1 MCIIHKGFRGFR
13 AASPASNLGGNLIGL
28 KPAIPYEIIHS
39 PLGFMQKRPNIL
51 KQLSTIFFF
60 LVTTTFCL
68 GQSLFFDDIENSIWT
83 TDSSF
88 TKSTLTENQEIGL
101 TKLRITKDSIRTD
114 CVIWTFNDS
123 LIVTYFDATLKQEKT
138 IGKYAYK
145 HENDNGLLV
154 ITVDDNGP
162 ISYAVGIVSTGS
174 FVLLTKKKEKNEK
187 ARKPN
192 NGYKK

>member
-1 MCIIHKGFRGFR
+1 MFF
-13 AASPASNLGGNLIGL
+13 GN
-28 KPAIPYEIIHS
+28 
-39 PLGFMQKRPNIL
+39 
-51 KQLSTIFFF
+51 
-60 LVTTTFCL
+60 
-68 GQSLFFDDIENSIWT
+68 IENSIWT

-114 CVIWTFNDS
+114 CVIWTFKDS
-123 LIVTYFDATLKQEKT
+123 LIVTYFDATLKQEKI

-145 HENDNGLLV
+145 QENDNGLLV

-174 FVLLTKKKEKNEK
+174 FVLLTKQKEKNKK

-192 NGYKK
+192 NGYKKWGGQ